1 MKGLYVKDFRLF
13 WAQKS
18 YYLVLIALAV
28 GTAYFSAN
36 VALVFTF
43 LCVVIPMFTLS
54 SISYDQFDNGNAFL
68 FSLPITRRSYVLEK
82 YAFALSLEG
91 IALLLSGIL
100 AIAISAV
107 TDNGADIA
115 GALSDLLVII
125 PIMGALVLI
134 LLSFMIP
141 VNLKYGAEKGR
152 VVLIIVVGVVV
163 AVVLLVEYLVEMIGG
178 TPAGIASLVEQL
190 ERMGMG
196 VLVLAAL
203 ALAAGV
209 CAVSAGVSLRIIQKK
224 EY

>member
-1 MKGLYVKDFRLF
+1 MKGLYTKDFRLF

-18 YYLVLIALAV
+18 YYLMLVVLAT
-28 GTAYFSAN
+28 GTAFFSGN
-36 VALVFTF
+36 VAMIFTF
-43 LCVVIPMFTLS
+43 LCVVLPMFALS

-91 IALLLSGIL
+91 IALLLSGLL
-100 AIAISAV
+100 AIVV
-107 TDNGADIA
+107 TTATDDGADLV
-115 GALSDLLVII
+115 GALSELLVII
-125 PIMGALVLI
+125 PLMGALVLI

-152 VVLIIVVGVVV
+152 VVLIIVVGVIV
-163 AVVLLVEYLVEMIGG
+163 ALVLLVEYLVKTIGG
-178 TPAGIASLVEQL
+178 TPVGLSVLVEKL
-190 ERMGMG
+190 ERMGAG

-209 CAVSAGVSLRIIQKK
+209 CGVSVAVSLRIFQKK
-224 EY
+224 EF